1 MIAVPIRRKLKIA
14 LRKIYGGPWYKKLVV
29 WPCTFVLLLI
39 LGLGAVDCNFLYL
52 FVGIIKIFSCNLK
65 NLPAL

>member
-39 LGLGAVDCNFLYL
+39 LGLGAVDCNFLFL
-52 FVGIIKIFSCNLK
+52 FGR
-65 NLPAL
+65 